1 MERAERIDELI
12 ESLIR
17 SGKKYLVVDISQVTY
32 VDAAVSPFELLMR
45 QRERLRSAG
54 CSLAVVCAD
63 DSIARVF
70 EITGLDRVFSI
81 HSSIDEA
88 LGANARS
95 SR

>member
-32 VDAAVSPFELLMR
+32 VDAALSPFELLMR

-54 CSLAVVCAD
+54 
-63 DSIARVF
+63 
-70 EITGLDRVFSI
+70 
-81 HSSIDEA
+81 
-88 LGANARS
+88 
-95 SR
+95 